1 MSQPPLQK
9 IPLVND
15 PECQKVNPFASD
27 KRDKTQQ
34 VRQMFDNIAPRYDLM
49 NMLMTMGIFKLWR
62 RKLVDTVS
70 RVSHADIL
78 DIATG
83 TGDLALIMA
92 EEFPGANITG
102 LDLSEQ
108 MIKEGKEKALKRGLA
123 DRIDMVVGD
132 SLNLPFP
139 DESFDCVTVAYG
151 VRNFEDLL
159 RGYTEMHRVLRPD
172 GTLCVLELSTP
183 TGTVTGPLYNLYAG
197 HVIPAMGRIFAG
209 DSGAYDYLHRSIAA
223 VPQGEH
229 MLSIIRNAG
238 FSRASYLAMTFGAC
252 TLYAARK

>member
-1 MSQPPLQK
+1 MLNDDD
-9 IPLVND
+9 ND
-15 PECQKVNPFASD
+15 PKCQQVNPFVSD
-27 KRDKTQQ
+27 RRDKTQQ

-62 RKLVDTVS
+62 RRLVKTVGK
-70 RVSHADIL
+70 VSHNDIL

-83 TGDLALIMA
+83 TGDLALLMA
-92 EEFPGANITG
+92 EEFPGVNITG

-123 DRIDMVVGD
+123 DRIDLVLGD
-132 SLNLPFP
+132 SLNLPFA
-139 DESFDCVTVAYG
+139 DGSFDCVTVAYG

-159 RGYTEMHRVLRPD
+159 RGYTEMYRVLRPG

-183 TGTVTGPLYNLYAG
+183 TGSVTGSLYNLYAG

-223 VPQGEH
+223 VPQCEQ

-238 FSRASYLAMTFGAC
+238 FDRASYLTMTFGVC

>member
-1 MSQPPLQK
+1 
-9 IPLVND
+9 
-15 PECQKVNPFASD
+15 
-27 KRDKTQQ
+27 
-34 VRQMFDNIAPRYDLM
+34 MFDNIARRYDLM

-62 RKLVDTVS
+62 RKLVNTVET
-70 RVSHADIL
+70 VPHADIL

-83 TGDLALIMA
+83 TGDLALLMA
-92 EEFPGANITG
+92 EKFPSADITG

-123 DRIDMVVGD
+123 DRIDMIVGD

-159 RGYTEMHRVLRPD
+159 RGYTEMCRVLRPG

-183 TGTVTGPLYNLYAG
+183 TGALVRPLYDFYAG
-197 HVIPAMGRIFAG
+197 HIIPAMGRLFAG
-209 DSGAYDYLHRSIAA
+209 DAGAYDYLHRSIAA
-223 VPQGEH
+223 VPQGEQ

-238 FSRASYLAMTFGAC
+238 FSKASYLTMTLGTC

>member
-1 MSQPPLQK
+1 MAASA
-9 IPLVND
+9 
-15 PECQKVNPFASD
+15 CQD
-27 KRDKTQQ
+27 
-34 VRQMFDNIAPRYDLM
+34 
-49 NMLMTMGIFKLWR
+49 R
-62 RKLVDTVS
+62 RE
-70 RVSHADIL
+70 VSHNDIL

-83 TGDLALIMA
+83 TGDLALLMA
-92 EEFPGANITG
+92 EEFPGVNITG

-123 DRIDMVVGD
+123 DRIDLVLGD
-132 SLNLPFP
+132 SLNLPFA
-139 DESFDCVTVAYG
+139 DGSFDCVTVAYG

-159 RGYTEMHRVLRPD
+159 RGYTEMYRVLRPG
-172 GTLCVLELSTP
+172 GTLCVLELLP
-183 TGTVTGPLYNLYAG
+183 TGSVTGSLYNLYAG

-223 VPQGEH
+223 VPQGEQ

-238 FSRASYLAMTFGAC
+238 FDRASYLTMTFGVC

>member
-1 MSQPPLQK
+1 M
-9 IPLVND
+9 ND
-15 PECQKVNPFASD
+15 PECQKVNPFACD

-34 VRQMFDNIAPRYDLM
+34 VREMFDNIAPRYDLM
-49 NMLMTMGIFKLWR
+49 NVLMTMGICKMWR
-62 RKLVDTVS
+62 RKLVKTV
-70 RVSHADIL
+70 RKVSHADIL

-83 TGDLALIMA
+83 TGDLALVMA
-92 EEFPGANITG
+92 EKFPGAKITG

-108 MIKEGKEKALKRGLA
+108 MIREGKEKALKRDLA

-159 RGYTEMHRVLRPD
+159 RGYTEMYRVLRPG

-183 TGTVTGPLYNLYAG
+183 TGAVTGPLYNFYAG

-209 DSGAYDYLHRSIAA
+209 DSQAYDYLHRSIAA
-223 VPQGEH
+223 VPQGDQ

-238 FSRASYLAMTFGAC
+238 FNRTSYLSMTFGTC